1 MSGAESAEEPGI
13 VQRHRQGCVER
24 LRGLEGPNLPLSTPT
39 GMQLAP
45 TSPECVEG
53 KFSEVRGCRVLG
65 SSGHCPRVR
74 SVAKIFGPAK
84 PLPLR
89 VAIASPSN
97 KLWSCHNAR
106 ACG

>member
-1 MSGAESAEEPGI
+1 VAEDRQRNWGFFSGM
-13 VQRHRQGCVER
+13 V
-24 LRGLEGPNLPLSTPT
+24 RGVSDLYEGSKILIFLSWAPT
-39 GMQLAP
+39 GVQLAP
-45 TSPECVEG
+45 ASPKLVEG
-53 KFSEVRGCRVLG
+53 RFSEVRGCRVLG

-97 KLWSCHNAR
+97 NP
-106 ACG
+106 